1 MKNTTILSA
10 ILLMTSIVFV
20 SCQGSPAREEKLPI
34 MSWYSIPAEDATLER
49 YQELADCGFNIN
61 FSHLGSLE
69 DLRTSL
75 DLAQQV
81 GVKVM
86 ATCREL
92 ETSPDSVVALVK
104 DHPALYGY
112 FLRDEPA
119 CPSFPYLAEWARKI
133 EYADGGEHPLYL
145 NLLPNFVDTAVL
157 TCNYREYV
165 RRFIAEVKLPMVSFD
180 YYPVTFGGI
189 SSDNWYDNM
198 QVIHDES
205 EAAGLPFW
213 AFALSTAHDPYPL
226 PTMASLR
233 LELYTALAYGAQG
246 LQYFTYWNPGTEVWN
261 FHEAPIN
268 QNKERSEAYYLV
280 QQMNRELQAR
290 AFVFVGS
297 KVVSISH
304 VGKTIFRGCKAMEEL
319 PAHVVSLETGDD
331 GAVVS
336 LLEKDGWYY
345 LVLVSR
351 TIERPTDLKVAFDT
365 RVHMIGPDGKAV
377 RLPKGENALSIGEGD
392 VAIFRYR
399 K

>member
-61 FSHLGSLE
+61 FSHLGTLE

-157 TCNYREYV
+157 TCNYREYEIG
-165 RRFIAEVKLPMVSFD
+165 R
-180 YYPVTFGGI
+180 
-189 SSDNWYDNM
+189 
-198 QVIHDES
+198 
-205 EAAGLPFW
+205 
-213 AFALSTAHDPYPL
+213 
-226 PTMASLR
+226 ASCR
-233 LELYTALAYGAQG
+233 
-246 LQYFTYWNPGTEVWN
+246 
-261 FHEAPIN
+261 
-268 QNKERSEAYYLV
+268 ERV
-280 QQMNRELQAR
+280 
-290 AFVFVGS
+290 
-297 KVVSISH
+297 
-304 VGKTIFRGCKAMEEL
+304 
-319 PAHVVSLETGDD
+319 
-331 GAVVS
+331 
-336 LLEKDGWYY
+336 
-345 LVLVSR
+345 
-351 TIERPTDLKVAFDT
+351 
-365 RVHMIGPDGKAV
+365 
-377 RLPKGENALSIGEGD
+377 
-392 VAIFRYR
+392 
-399 K
+399 